1 MIPLSIEGHV
11 HYLINVSPCIS
22 FCDGLCSLVFLW
34 LLLRES
40 SHHVKE
46 YVRVS
51 VSNPNLRIVFG
62 IRTWQYFRGNRQHFY
77 CHGEFVDASLH
88 VPCDSNFLIQILIH
102 NDPHILHRS
111 LEV

>member
-40 SHHVKE
+40 SHKE

-51 VSNPNLRIVFG
+51 VSSPNLRIVFG
-62 IRTWQYFRGNRQHFY
+62 IRTIGLSSTPTLDV
-77 CHGEFVDASLH
+77 CIFVAIGDMSWRVCRCIIICTLG
-88 VPCDSNFLIQILIH
+88 
-102 NDPHILHRS
+102 
-111 LEV
+111 